1 MKRYNSGSISV
12 VTAPTQHPFLPQT
25 CTVLLGRQGATVTTF
40 IAAIAA
46 SMAFSFG
53 VAPGAIANPVPSA
66 QSAQGIPIAVSS
78 QEVDTSVS
86 RDYEPA
92 TVYLPDPQTQQLVPQ
107 SVLVTTDEPAA
118 GAVAQIMH
126 AYQGQDVG
134 IRGYEVTVNNA
145 THEANVNFN
154 INNPRGARVFESLSS
169 ANQYSLFEA
178 IRETLLTQPLYSVN
192 DIIFQANGVAFDI

>member
-1 MKRYNSGSISV
+1 M
-12 VTAPTQHPFLPQT
+12 
-25 CTVLLGRQGATVTTF
+25 TTF
-40 IAAIAA
+40 MVAIAA
-46 SMAFSFG
+46 SMALSLG
-53 VAPGAIANPVPSA
+53 VTPGASANPAPSA
-66 QSAQGIPIAVSS
+66 QSTQGIPIAVSS

-145 THEANVNFN
+145 THEADVNFN
-154 INNPRGARVFESLSS
+154 INNPRGARSFESLSS
-169 ANQYSLFEA
+169 ANQYALFEA
-178 IRETLLTQPLYSVN
+178 IRETLLSQPVYSVN
-192 DIIFQANGVAFDI
+192 DIIFRANGVAFDI